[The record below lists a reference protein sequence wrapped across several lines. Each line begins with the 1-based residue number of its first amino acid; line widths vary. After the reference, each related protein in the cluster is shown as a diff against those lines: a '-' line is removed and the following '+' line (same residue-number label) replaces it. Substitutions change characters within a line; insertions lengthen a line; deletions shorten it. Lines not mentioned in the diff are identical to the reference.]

1 MRVLV
6 VEDEV
11 LILTLAA
18 SWLENLGCAVE
29 TAHNGNEAL
38 AKLSNGPRVD
48 LLITDINMPGLSGHT
63 VAERAAHIQP
73 GLKVVLVS
81 GAETDS
87 HGLPLIRKPFVEAD
101 LRKVIRD
108 LTG

>member
-1 MRVLV
+1 
-6 VEDEV
+6 
-11 LILTLAA
+11 
-18 SWLENLGCAVE
+18 
-29 TAHNGNEAL
+29 
-38 AKLSNGPRVD
+38 
-48 LLITDINMPGLSGHT
+48 MPGLSGHT